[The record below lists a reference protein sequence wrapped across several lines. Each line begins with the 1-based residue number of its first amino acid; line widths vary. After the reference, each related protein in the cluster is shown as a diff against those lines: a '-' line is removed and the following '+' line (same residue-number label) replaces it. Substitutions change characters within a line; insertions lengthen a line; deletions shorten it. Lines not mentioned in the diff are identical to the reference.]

1 MRTLPRLVVPLTLA
15 AAQVK
20 LGFVDFQR
28 AITEVD
34 EGKAAKAQLK
44 KDFDEK
50 QKQLDL
56 KTDEIKKLQADFDKQ
71 AMVMSA
77 EAKAAKGADLDR
89 RKLEVQEFFMKL
101 QQDLSTR
108 ERDAMRGIF
117 DKMQGVV
124 REIADADGL
133 AVVLDRS
140 ALVYAQP
147 ALDVTN
153 ELIRK
158 YNARFPGGGAA
169 PAANGAKKA
178 DAPAANGAKKADA
191 PAAKK

>member
-1 MRTLPRLVVPLTLA
+1 MRTFPRLAAALTLA
-15 AAQVK
+15 TALASPALAVAQAK
-20 LGFVDFQR
+20 IAFVDFQR

-56 KTDEIKKLQADFDKQ
+56 KTDEIKKAQADFDKQ

-77 EAKAAKGADLDR
+77 EAKASKGAELDR
-89 RKLEVQEFFMKL
+89 RKMEVQEFFMKL
-101 QQDLSTR
+101 QQDLSSR

-117 DKMQGVV
+117 EKMQGVV
-124 REIADADGL
+124 KEIADADGL
-133 AVVLDRS
+133 AMVIDRS

-147 ALDVTN
+147 SLDATN

-158 YNARFPGGGAA
+158 YNGRFPGAGAA
-169 PAANGAKKA
+169 PKKA
-178 DAPAANGAKKADA
+178 DAPAKK
-191 PAAKK
+191 

>member
-1 MRTLPRLVVPLTLA
+1 MPTFPRLAAALTLA
-15 AAQVK
+15 ASLTAPALAGAQAK
-20 LGFVDFQR
+20 IAFVDFQR

-56 KTDEIKKLQADFDKQ
+56 KTDEIKKAQADFDKQ

-77 EAKAAKGADLDR
+77 EAKASKGAELDR
-89 RKLEVQEFFMKL
+89 RKMEVQEFFMKL
-101 QQDLSTR
+101 QQDLSNR
-108 ERDAMRGIF
+108 EREAMRGIF
-117 DKMQGVV
+117 EKMQGVV
-124 REIADADGL
+124 KEIADADGL
-133 AVVLDRS
+133 AMVIDRS

-147 ALDVTN
+147 SLDATN

-158 YNARFPGGGAA
+158 YNGRFGAGAA
-169 PAANGAKKA
+169 PKKA
-178 DAPAANGAKKADA
+178 DAPAKK
-191 PAAKK
+191 

>member
-1 MRTLPRLVVPLTLA
+1 MRTLPRLALLAALAAPGLA
-15 AAQVK
+15 AAQSK
-20 LGFVDFQR
+20 LAYVDFQR
-28 AITEVD
+28 AVLEVD

-44 KDFDEK
+44 KEADEK
-50 QKQLDL
+50 QKQLDV
-56 KTDEIKKLQADFDKQ
+56 KSDEIKKLQADFDKQ

-77 EAKAAKGADLDR
+77 EAKAQKGADLDR
-89 RKLEVQEFFMKL
+89 RKMEVQEFFMKL

-117 DKMQGVV
+117 EKMQNVV
-124 REIADADGL
+124 REIADADGI
-133 AVVLDRS
+133 AMVVDRS

-153 ELIRK
+153 EVIRK
-158 YNARFPGGGAA
+158 YNARFPAGNG
-169 PAANGAKKA
+169 GAKKA
-178 DAPAANGAKKADA
+178 DAGAKKADA

>member
-1 MRTLPRLVVPLTLA
+1 MRTFPRLVAALTLAAALTAPGLA

-56 KTDEIKKLQADFDKQ
+56 KTDEIKKSQADFDKQ

-77 EAKAAKGADLDR
+77 EAKAAKGAELDR
-89 RKLEVQEFFMKL
+89 KKLEVQEFYMKL

-117 DKMQGVV
+117 DKMQAVV

-133 AVVLDRS
+133 SVVLDRT
-140 ALVYAQP
+140 ALVFAQP
-147 ALDVTN
+147 SLDVTN

-158 YNARFPGGGAA
+158 YNSRFAGAGAA
-169 PAANGAKKA
+169 P
-178 DAPAANGAKKADA
+178 KKADA